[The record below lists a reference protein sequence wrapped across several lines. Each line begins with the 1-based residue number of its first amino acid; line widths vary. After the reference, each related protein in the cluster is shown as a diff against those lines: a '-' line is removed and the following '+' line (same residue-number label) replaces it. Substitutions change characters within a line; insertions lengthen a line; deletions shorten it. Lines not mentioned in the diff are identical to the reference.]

1 MTANRL
7 STLDW
12 VCLVADGP
20 TRPLDFA
27 LVQHFA
33 HAWDLEGLARGA
45 RSARNR
51 YPVTGSRVSGDRWAP
66 LRTDLDGPQFREADH
81 AAMRTAIEEFL
92 GPPMHLER
100 EPPLRQ
106 LLIGCRDAPGACLVT
121 RVHHCAADLLSA
133 LAWVSHQLGVAS
145 RREAVVER
153 MAPYATPTLAS
164 APEGA
169 CRNPYRG
176 RCDPLWTADAPP
188 SASRNWTGLGLP
200 ADAFAGL
207 ARAESGFTYNDLLV
221 VAALET
227 LNWWNGRHGAADRK
241 VGVWLPLNIRREKFE
256 GFGNGSGRIRVHRSY
271 PDEASLPEKCRA
283 VRGRVDSARQ
293 QGEWMIPRRPLLAR
307 LPLRVVAPLA
317 RRYLNRPWADM
328 GTAAFTH
335 VQQWPAQS
343 APEFAGL
350 ERVEVIGAL
359 HARHA
364 LMLAALTHC
373 DRTWLTLTYDPAL
386 LGPEDADSLARQY
399 ERILDRAAREL

>member
-51 YPVTGSRVSGDRWAP
+51 YPATGSRVSGNCWTP
-66 LRTDLDGPQFREADH
+66 LRTDPDGPQFREADH
-81 AAMRTAIEEFL
+81 AAMRIAIEEFL
-92 GPPMHLER
+92 VPPMQLEL
-100 EPPLRQ
+100 EPPVRQ
-106 LLIGCRDAPGACLVT
+106 LLIGLRDAPGACLVT

-145 RREAVVER
+145 GRAAVVER
-153 MAPYATPTLAS
+153 MVPYATPPLAS
-164 APEGA
+164 APAGA
-169 CRNPYRG
+169 RRNPYRG
-176 RCDPLWTADAPP
+176 RCDPLWTAGARP
-188 SASRNWTGLGLP
+188 SASRSWICLSVP
-200 ADAFAGL
+200 ADALAGL
-207 ARAESGFTYNDLLV
+207 AQAESGFTYNDLLV

-227 LNWWNGRHGAADRK
+227 LNWWNGGHGAADRQ

-256 GFGNGSGRIRVHRSY
+256 GFGNGSGRIRVRRRY

-283 VRGRVDSARQ
+283 VRGQVDRARR
-293 QGEWMIPRRPLLAR
+293 QGEWTIPRRPLLAR
-307 LPLRVVAPLA
+307 LPLRIVAPLA

-350 ERVEVIGAL
+350 ERIEVIGAL

-364 LMLAALTHC
+364 LMLAALTHR

-399 ERILDRAAREL
+399 EQVLDRAAREL